1 MLIQLLIGAGL
12 LAVCVIIHVTVL
24 DIVAIRLRSIIAAYD
39 FPLPQGLRL
48 TILVGASLSV
58 FLSHIVQVCIWATAF
73 LAAGEFTSLETAL
86 YFSTV
91 TFTALGY
98 GDVVAS
104 SDWRLLASFEA
115 ATGLFL
121 FGLSTAFLFVVL
133 SNIWSAAR
141 KPT

>member
-58 FLSHIVQVCIWATAF
+58 FLSHIVQVCMPSSRPPCSGTTLILLKSPSAVCARAKRRAACRPATS
-73 LAAGEFTSLETAL
+73 TS
-86 YFSTV
+86 
-91 TFTALGY
+91 
-98 GDVVAS
+98 
-104 SDWRLLASFEA
+104 
-115 ATGLFL
+115 
-121 FGLSTAFLFVVL
+121 
-133 SNIWSAAR
+133 
-141 KPT
+141 